1 MSKRESLRI
10 TRRTALKWGVLAAAA
25 PALGAV
31 PLDVFASGDSVVLLW
46 NDAALQGA
54 RDSKLGPPMVAR
66 ALAIVHTSVFDAWAA
81 YDDRAIGTRFGGAL
95 RRPHWERTLANIN
108 TAVSFAAYRAA
119 VDLFPGDRV
128 SVFDPLMR
136 RLGYDPANTTTDL
149 STAAG
154 VGNLAA
160 QAVLEFRHHDG
171 ANQLGDEPGGNP
183 GVAYSDYTGFVPRNA
198 PMDLRAP
205 FDPSTA
211 HDPNAWQPLR
221 YVDASG
227 AVVAPAFVAPH
238 WNHVAAFALPSD
250 SALRSSTGP
259 ALVGSPQFVQQAQA
273 LLDLSA
279 GLTDEQ
285 KVIAEYWADGPRSE

>member
-10 TRRTALKWGVLAAAA
+10 TRRAALKWGVLAAAA

-31 PLDVFASGDSVVLLW
+31 PLDVFASGGGVGLLS
-46 NDAALQGA
+46 DEAAVQGA
-54 RDSKLGPPMVAR
+54 GDSKLGPPMVAR

-160 QAVLEFRHHDG
+160 QAVLEYRHRDG

-183 GVAYSDYTGFVPRNA
+183 GVAYSAYTRYAPVNA
-198 PMDLRAP
+198 PMDLGPGSHFVGAAVR
-205 FDPSTA
+205 
-211 HDPNAWQPLR
+211 DPNREQPLR
-221 YVDASG
+221 YVDAIG
-227 AVVAPAFVAPH
+227 AVVIQAFVRSH
-238 WNHVAAFALPSD
+238 RHHVTPFG
-250 SALRSSTGP
+250 LR
-259 ALVGSPQFVQQAQA
+259 
-273 LLDLSA
+273 
-279 GLTDEQ
+279 
-285 KVIAEYWADGPRSE
+285 